1 MRNRWF
7 LYFWTELGRRML
19 EPDSAYEIPLYLPSV
34 MAEVLS
40 SSPPAVRKS
49 VFQLDKQL
57 DSRKA
62 RHIYRCTWEILREHG
77 FSRPLRLQPW
87 PGISLFLPFYK
98 NNIAVIPQSFSERV
112 PPSKRALSLVGRS
125 AAALLEGY
133 ELWVVPA
140 LWNDEIIS
148 VFRDGGVKACSL
160 DRLEGICEHGF
171 S

>member
-7 LYFWTELGRRML
+7 LYFWTEFGSRILD
-19 EPDSAYEIPLYLPSV
+19 PDSVSEPPRYFPSN
-34 MAEVLS
+34 MAGVLL
-40 SSPPAVRKS
+40 SSPPPAGKS
-49 VFQLDKQL
+49 VLQLRNQL

-62 RHIYRCTWEILREHG
+62 RHIYMYTWEILRKHG

-87 PGISLFLPFYK
+87 PGITLLLPFFR

-125 AAALLEGY
+125 AAAMINGY

-140 LWNDEIIS
+140 VWNDEIIS
-148 VFRDGGVKACSL
+148 VFREGGIKACSHDEL
-160 DRLEGICEHGF
+160 DSICK
-171 S
+171 SVMS